1 MHCHF
6 YLFIIL
12 TYVVSHQE
20 AANILGI
27 SHVPSSSHFFLFQS
41 LLRRLAEKGH
51 NVDIATHFVSSEN
64 PEGYNQLSL
73 IGSLPLLINNISIN
87 VVKSLSDSDVIYFM
101 TKVCGVEAC
110 SLTLQTPA
118 LQDLKKSK
126 KKYDLVITEIFGSDC
141 MLGFGHFFDVPT
153 ISLVTSTLLPW
164 AAERIGNPDNPSY
177 IPSHFFSSAGNLY
190 ERLENT
196 IKLLLS
202 KFLYAYFSSE
212 ESNEIAKEFFGSN
225 MPSLEKLA
233 KNTSLIITNNYFSIK
248 QIIPAVPNL
257 IEIGGMH
264 IREPKILSKYFENLL
279 STDTKGIIYLTMGSM
294 VLSESFDNDKLQEMF
309 DAFVELP
316 YKVLWKADREKL
328 PKSLKI
334 PENIHFEKWMPQIE
348 ILCHPNVKLF
358 VTHGGLLSGQE
369 SVYCGV
375 PRLGIPIFSDQFNNI
390 RAAEKMGVAI
400 KVAYHEISKEKILKA
415 ARKLLD
421 DPVYK
426 ENSERASR
434 LFKDRPMSPLDT
446 AVYWVEYV
454 IRHRG
459 ASHLRNVGADLSW
472 YRYYLGDVIVVLCIS
487 FLTLLM
493 VVVFLKFVILF

>member
-1 MHCHF
+1 MWSRQICCYSVNINFMKFF
-6 YLFIIL
+6 YIF
-12 TYVVSHQE
+12 
-20 AANILGI
+20 
-27 SHVPSSSHFFLFQS
+27 
-41 LLRRLAEKGH
+41 R
-51 NVDIATHFVSSEN
+51 
-64 PEGYNQLSL
+64 YNQLSL
-73 IGSLPLLINNISIN
+73 SGSLPLLNNNVSVN
-87 VVKSLSDSDVIYFM
+87 VVESLSDSDVINFM
-101 TKVCGVEAC
+101 IKGGVRAC
-110 SLTLQTPA
+110 TATLQTPV

-153 ISLVTSTLLPW
+153 VSLITSTLLPW

-177 IPSHFFSSAGNLY
+177 IPSYFFSSAGNLY

-202 KFLYAYFSSE
+202 KFLYAYFSSK
-212 ESNEIAKEFFGSN
+212 ESNKIAKEFFGTN

-233 KNTSLIITNNYFSIK
+233 KNTSLIITNNYFSSK
-248 QIIPAVPNL
+248 QIVPAVPNV

-264 IREPKILSKYFENLL
+264 IREPKAPSKYFENLL

-294 VLSESFDNDKLQEMF
+294 VLTETFDNDKLQGMF
-309 DAFVELP
+309 DAFMELP

-334 PENIHFEKWMPQIE
+334 PENIHFENWMPQID

-358 VTHGGLLSGQE
+358 VTHGGLLSDQE

-390 RAAEKMGVAI
+390 RAAEKMGLAI
-400 KVAYHEISKEKILKA
+400 KVAYHEIGKEKILKA
-415 ARKLLD
+415 ARKLLE

-472 YRYYLGDVIVVLCIS
+472 YRYYLGDVVLCIS